1 MTQQHDP
8 QIQPAPC
15 YAMIIA
21 PHPDDAEFGIAGTVA
36 RWTDEGKDVVYVICT
51 NGNKGSDDPEM
62 HPSMLAEIRETEQ
75 LAAAA
80 VLGVKEV
87 VFLREED
94 QSLEDTP
101 EFRKALVRLIR
112 KYKPEFVASTDPYR
126 RYLWHRD
133 HRIAGR

>member
-1 MTQQHDP
+1 
-8 QIQPAPC
+8 
-15 YAMIIA
+15 MIIA